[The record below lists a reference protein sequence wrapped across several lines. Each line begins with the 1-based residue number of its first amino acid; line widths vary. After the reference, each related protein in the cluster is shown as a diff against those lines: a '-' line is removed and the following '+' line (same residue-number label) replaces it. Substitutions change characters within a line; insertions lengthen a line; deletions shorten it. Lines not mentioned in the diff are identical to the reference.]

1 MRINKTIA
9 FFVIFVVGSLSYFA
23 YVRNKQYTALYPPSP
38 TPRFYVQAKNDTMLL
53 ATPKMEETVDYR
65 FTVRGTAKVK
75 GTMMVLKVLDGKSET
90 TYLDTTVYADVN
102 KAGEF
107 GDFTYIVDLT
117 EIKKKFPQLKRGS
130 SIRLELYEPYQAQNK
145 EAVLVV
151 PLTISE

>member
-1 MRINKTIA
+1 MRINKMVV
-9 FFVIFVVGSLSYFA
+9 FFILFVAGSLSYFA

-38 TPRFYVQAKNDTMLL
+38 TPRMYAQAKNDTILL
-53 ATPKMEETVDYR
+53 ATPKMEEAVDYK
-65 FTVRGTAKVK
+65 FPVRGTAKVR

-102 KAGEF
+102 KTGEF

-117 EIKKKFPQLKRGS
+117 EAKKKFPQLKRGS
-130 SIRLELYEPYQAQNK
+130 AIRLELYEPYQAQNN
-145 EAVLVV
+145 EAELMV